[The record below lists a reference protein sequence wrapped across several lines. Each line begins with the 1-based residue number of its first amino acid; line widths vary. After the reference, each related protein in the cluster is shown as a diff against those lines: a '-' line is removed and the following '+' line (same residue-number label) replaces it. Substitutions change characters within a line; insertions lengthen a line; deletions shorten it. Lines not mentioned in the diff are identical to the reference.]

1 MKLEKIAKILTIV
14 GPVVAALGLTVAG
27 AAAIAKVIYNTPAA
41 RQCGWLGLAVVVDGA
56 VIFFWGL
63 ILHMIDNTRL

>member
-1 MKLEKIAKILTIV
+1 MKLEKISKILTIV
-14 GPVVAALGLTVAG
+14 GSVVAALGLTVAA

-41 RQCGWLGLAVVVDGA
+41 LQCGWLGLAVAIDGA
-56 VIFFWGL
+56 VILFWGF